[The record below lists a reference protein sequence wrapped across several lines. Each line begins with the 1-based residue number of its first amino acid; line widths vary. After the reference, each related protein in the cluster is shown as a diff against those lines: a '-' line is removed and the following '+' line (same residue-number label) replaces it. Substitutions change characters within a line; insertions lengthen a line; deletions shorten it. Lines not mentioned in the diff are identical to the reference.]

1 MAREAGL
8 KVGQLHLRNMNPL
21 PNDLG
26 EILKRYKRVLVPE
39 LNLGQLSQILRARYL
54 VDASPS
60 PRSRASRSRRARFST
75 PSRPCWRSTEMR
87 VYPEV
92 THTDPSTLKLKDF
105 QSDQDVRWCPGC
117 GDYSI
122 LANVQRAMPGLG
134 IPKENF
140 VFVSGIGCSSRFPYY
155 MNTYGMH
162 TIHGRAPAVATG
174 IKSARPDLSVWVITG
189 DGDALSIGGNH
200 FLHVLRR
207 NVDIKYML
215 FNNRI
220 YGLTKG
226 QYSPTS
232 ELGKKTKSHAARL
245 HRLPDRSGQHGARR
259 RAPRSWRARSTS
271 TRRASRR
278 CWPRQPTHK
287 GTAFIEIYQN
297 CNIFNDGAFVQI
309 QDKKSRPG
317 QRAGARA
324 RQAHALRREEREG
337 HRARRAR
344 AAAGGRRGHRGRGQ
358 AACSRRDQRHP
369 AVRDQPHEAAA
380 LPDAA
385 GRDPQGAGRV
395 VRRHAQRPGR
405 PRRPASARACKS
417 C

>member
-1 MAREAGL
+1 MT
-8 KVGQLHLRNMNPL
+8 
-21 PNDLG
+21 
-26 EILKRYKRVLVPE
+26 
-39 LNLGQLSQILRARYL
+39 S
-54 VDASPS
+54 
-60 PRSRASRSRRARFST
+60 
-75 PSRPCWRSTEMR
+75 

-92 THTDPSTLKLKDF
+92 QHTDASTLKLKDF

-122 LANVQRAMPGLG
+122 LANVQRALPGLG
-134 IPKENF
+134 IPRENF

-207 NVDIKYML
+207 NVDIKYLL

-232 ELGKKTKSHAARL
+232 ELGKKTKSTPMGSIDYPIDPVSMALGAGATFVARTVDVDAQGFQQVLASAA
-245 HRLPDRSGQHGARR
+245 
-259 RAPRSWRARSTS
+259 
-271 TRRASRR
+271 
-278 CWPRQPTHK
+278 THK
-287 GTAFIEIYQN
+287 GTAFVEIYQN

-309 QDKKSRPG
+309 QDKKSRPSN
-317 QRAGARA
+317 
-324 RQAHALRREEREG
+324 ALYLEHGKPMRFGDKNEKG
-337 HRARRAR
+337 I
-344 AAAGGRRGHRGRGQ
+344 
-358 AACSRRDQRHP
+358 
-369 AVRDQPHEAAA
+369 A
-380 LPDAA
+380 LDN
-385 GRDPQGAGRV
+385 Q
-395 VRRHAQRPGR
+395 GR
-405 PRRPASARACKS
+405 PQVVDVASFGEDKLLVHDETSDTLPFVISRMKPPHFPTPLGVIRKVQMESYDGMLNAQIEASKPKRKTVQELLIAGETYRL
-417 C
+417 